1 MNISFQP
8 LNKIPK
14 LKKLVS
20 GAFNQPKQAAP
31 VVGTTDQQTTAVVG
45 GENSS
50 GSAFSNS
57 SLTSGGVFLC
67 TCIFIL
73 CFTFRL
79 RIHHLLQA
87 NPKLQSRNI
96 RVKITSDG
104 NSRNIH
110 LVVIAFSLL
119 DFNENWS
126 SPYGCLVIA
135 LLKTT
140 ENYNNLDGTSVDIVD
155 EMKIVPS
162 ITVNILMKWKLYNLS
177 LWMTQCTV

>member
-1 MNISFQP
+1 MIISFQP

-14 LKKLVS
+14 LKKWVS

-31 VVGTTDQQTTAVVG
+31 VVGTTDQQTAAVVG
-45 GENSS
+45 GQNSS
-50 GSAFSNS
+50 GSALSNS

-135 LLKTT
+135 LQKITT
-140 ENYNNLDGTSVDIVD
+140 ISMALQLIL
-155 EMKIVPS
+155 
-162 ITVNILMKWKLYNLS
+162 LMKWKLYHLS
-177 LWMTQCTV
+177 L